1 MMTTILTPDPDALP
15 PDCEAFGLML
25 PDYLER
31 SLDADATAIA
41 ESHRLRCDRC
51 ASLVRDLD
59 AIRTAAAGLPALVP
73 SRDLWPGIAD
83 RIAAPV
89 VALEPAA
96 ARRARPRSAVSL
108 RVAAVLV
115 VGSVGVTWLATR
127 RATVPTTAASAPA
140 TPSDQRLALRPDGS
154 PASGAPAAG
163 ATAPGATA
171 PVSAPTRATGVL
183 SSPSPGSAT
192 VVPVGRKPSAERTYE
207 QEITGLR
214 EVLRERQSALDPK
227 TVAVIQR
234 NLTVIDSAIAE
245 SRRALA
251 ADPHSAFLG
260 EQLDR
265 ALDTKMEL
273 LRTAALLPTRT

>member
-1 MMTTILTPDPDALP
+1 MRTTDLTPDPDALP
-15 PDCEAFGLML
+15 PDCEAFGLVL

-31 SLDADATAIA
+31 SLDADALAIA
-41 ESHRLRCDRC
+41 ESHRVRCDRC

-59 AIRTAAAGLPALVP
+59 AIRAGAAVLPAVVP

-89 VALEPAA
+89 VALAPAA
-96 ARRARPRSAVSL
+96 TRPARARWAVSFRL
-108 RVAAVLV
+108 AAALVL
-115 VGSVGVTWLATR
+115 GSVGVTWLATR
-127 RATVPTTAASAPA
+127 RSTVPATVASSPA
-140 TPSDQRLALRPDGS
+140 TPSDQRLASRPEGS
-154 PASGAPAAG
+154 PASGAA
-163 ATAPGATA
+163 ATAAAAATV
-171 PVSAPTRATGVL
+171 PVVVPARATGVAGR
-183 SSPSPGSAT
+183 PSTGAAT
-192 VVPVGRKPSAERTYE
+192 VVPVGRKPSAERTYD

-260 EQLDR
+260 DQLDR
-265 ALDTKMEL
+265 ALDTKLEL